1 MRFHFN
7 LERLKNLRER
17 LEEDA
22 KRIFLEATAERI
34 KAENAL
40 VEINKKIKDE
50 NNRYLYEI
58 SNNLINIQEIQQW
71 RSYLESL
78 EKERIRLGEVYRQKV
93 AIEEEKRQNYL
104 EARKE
109 RLILEKL
116 KERKFEEYK
125 IEFQREENRNLDE
138 IGIQM
143 FYRKKD
149 EI

>member
-7 LERLKNLRER
+7 LERLKNLKER

-34 KAENAL
+34 KAEQDL
-40 VEINKKIKDE
+40 IDINEKIKIE
-50 NNRYLYEI
+50 NKNFIYQI
-58 SNNLINIQEIQQW
+58 SNNLVSIQEIQQW

-78 EKERIRLGEVYRQKV
+78 EKERIKLGEIYREKM
-93 AIEEEKRQNYL
+93 AIEEEKRKKYL

-109 RLILEKL
+109 RIILEKL

-143 FYRKKD
+143 FYRK
-149 EI
+149 EE

>member
-7 LERLKNLRER
+7 LERLKNLKER

-34 KAENAL
+34 RAEQNL
-40 VEINKKIKDE
+40 VDINNKIKTE
-50 NNRYLYEI
+50 NKNFIYQI
-58 SNNLINIQEIQQW
+58 SNNLVSIQEIQQW

-78 EKERIRLGEVYRQKV
+78 EKEKIRLGEIYREKM
-93 AIEEEKRQNYL
+93 AIEEEKRKKYL

-109 RLILEKL
+109 RIILEKL

-143 FYRKKD
+143 FYRKK
-149 EI
+149 E

>member
-1 MRFHFN
+1 MRFHFS
-7 LERLKNLRER
+7 LERLRNLKER

-34 KAENAL
+34 RAEEAL
-40 VEINKKIKDE
+40 VEINNKIKEE
-50 NNRYLYEI
+50 NERFIHQI
-58 SNNLINIQEIQQW
+58 SNNLITIQEIQQW

-78 EKERIRLGEVYRQKV
+78 EKEKIRLGEVYREKLS
-93 AIEEEKRQNYL
+93 IEEEKRQLYL

-109 RLILEKL
+109 RIILDKL

-125 IEFQREENRNLDE
+125 LEYQREENRSLDE

-143 FYRKKD
+143 FYRNK
-149 EI
+149 E

>member
-17 LEEDA
+17 LEEEA

-34 KAENAL
+34 KSEQDL
-40 VEINKKIKDE
+40 VDINNKIKLE
-50 NNRYLYEI
+50 NENFIKQI
-58 SNNLINIQEIQQW
+58 SNNLITIQEIQQW

-78 EKERIRLGEVYRQKV
+78 EKERIRLGEIYREKV
-93 AIEEEKRQNYL
+93 AIEEEKRQKYL

-109 RLILEKL
+109 RIILEKL

-125 IEFQREENRNLDE
+125 IEYQREENRNLDE

-143 FYRKKD
+143 FYRKK
-149 EI
+149 E